1 MKTFEWLKILNSPF
15 VRPRVN
21 IYAGRIA
28 VGTPY
33 FFPRRTVKDPDKPGY
48 LKFIPRRFGFDFVG
62 LGFKTKWTNT
72 DYRFEWSPIWSFV
85 FWKWQIAVTCTGPR
99 GEVSS
104 NDAYW
109 ESWLYYTN
117 DTKGTKKERVEQ
129 CKKDNPKRSTIYRQG
144 QEARDVDYYN
154 SILKRK
160 YR

>member
-1 MKTFEWLKILNSPF
+1 MKKVKWINILNSPF

-21 IYAGRIA
+21 IYIGKIA

-48 LKFIPRRFGFDFVG
+48 LKFVPRRFGFDFVA

-99 GEVSS
+99 GEVGS

-117 DTKGTKKERVEQ
+117 DTKGTTEERVAQ
-129 CKKDNPKRSTIYRQG
+129 CKKDYPKRSTIYRQG
-144 QEARDVDYYN
+144 QEPREVDYYD

>member
-1 MKTFEWLKILNSPF
+1 MKKVKWINILNSPF

-21 IYAGRIA
+21 IYIGKIA

-48 LKFIPRRFGFDFVG
+48 LKFVPRRFGFDFVG

-72 DYRFEWSPIWSFV
+72 DYRFEWSPTWSFV

-99 GEVSS
+99 GEVGS

-117 DTKGTKKERVEQ
+117 DTKGTTGERVAQ
-129 CKKDNPKRSTIYRQG
+129 CKKDYPNRSTIYRQG
-144 QEARDVDYYN
+144 QEPREVDYYD